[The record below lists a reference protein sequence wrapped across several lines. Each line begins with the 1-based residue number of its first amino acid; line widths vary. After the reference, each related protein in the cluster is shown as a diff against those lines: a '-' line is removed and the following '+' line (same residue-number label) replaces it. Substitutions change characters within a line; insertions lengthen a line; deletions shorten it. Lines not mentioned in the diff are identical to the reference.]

1 MHFAMP
7 DQAIVQRDPYE
18 GEGVFD
24 LPAGLRGGRGGS
36 VRGGQSLQAH
46 FPREVLGRMDS
57 A

>member
-7 DQAIVQRDPYE
+7 DQTIVQRDPYE